1 MPSNLLV
8 GVLVEGEVDYVPRG
22 SCNVVN
28 QLPNFPGNEVGTR
41 STVFSAKVP

>member
-8 GVLVEGEVDYVPRG
+8 GVLVEGEIDYVPRG
-22 SCNVVN
+22 NCNVVN
-28 QLPNFPGNEVGTR
+28 QIPNYPGYEVGTR